1 MKKSTSPVRR
11 RRNGG
16 RKPISSMNGRPGK
29 QIFQV
34 KRMARRRKAAQKV
47 GSPKPTRQKAG
58 KQCVRHPECGA
69 KIDDLIR
76 VHLPSLRQKEIFPFR
91 RPSVP
96 DRSGITIPIS
106 RKCAPGKRHTIAAR
120 STALS
125 EMFCQR
131 RNSTGRS
138 VRTIAKNKAAFH
150 TTTMND
156 RSGKRPADRPI
167 GPTTIPGRRASCPY
181 VALFEACLAMQPSPS
196 RKVPHAAPDE
206 SVPLK
211 ANRSNIS
218 SC

>member
-29 QIFQV
+29 EKFRV
-34 KRMARRRKAAQKV
+34 KRMARRRKAA
-47 GSPKPTRQKAG
+47 PKGRQSQTDSAKSGQTMRPT
-58 KQCVRHPECGA
+58 PECGA
-69 KIDDLIR
+69 KIGDLIR

-167 GPTTIPGRRASCPY
+167 GPTTIPGRRASCPD
-181 VALFEACLAMQPSPS
+181 VALFEETSLPRHAT
-196 RKVPHAAPDE
+196 VPVTKSATCCA
-206 SVPLK
+206 
-211 ANRSNIS
+211 R
-218 SC
+218 

>member
-1 MKKSTSPVRR
+1 MTSYECTCHHSDKK
-11 RRNGG
+11 
-16 RKPISSMNGRPGK
+16 K
-29 QIFQV
+29 
-34 KRMARRRKAAQKV
+34 
-47 GSPKPTRQKAG
+47 
-58 KQCVRHPECGA
+58 
-69 KIDDLIR
+69 
-76 VHLPSLRQKEIFPFR
+76 IFPFR

-150 TTTMND
+150 TTTMTTVWKN
-156 RSGKRPADRPI
+156 ACDRPI
-167 GPTTIPGRRASCPY
+167 GPQQFQAEEHHAQTSRYSKKP
-181 VALFEACLAMQPSPS
+181 ACLAMQPSPS